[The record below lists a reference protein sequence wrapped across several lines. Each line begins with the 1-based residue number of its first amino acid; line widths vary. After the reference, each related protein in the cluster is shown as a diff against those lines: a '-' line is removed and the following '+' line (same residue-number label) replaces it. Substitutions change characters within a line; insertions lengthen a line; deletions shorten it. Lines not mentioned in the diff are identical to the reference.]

1 MKTTNSFTYIC
12 AGLGVGG
19 LLGVLL
25 APQSGHRT
33 RRRLRA
39 AAVAGKDQVKAQAH
53 SVSEAFEHRDEIF
66 QAGKQRLSDA
76 WEEGRSAY
84 RAAAAQPPAPPA
96 SLLGSI
102 GLVALGAVALT
113 TGFKLTRGMGSGM
126 TNLGQ
131 KIEDF
136 LDASHAAVRQGS
148 TQISAVAS
156 KTNDLLGAFENAV
169 KRGTRRL

>member
-1 MKTTNSFTYIC
+1 MKTTNSFKYIC

-19 LLGVLL
+19 LLGVLM
-25 APQSGHRT
+25 APQSGYRT

-39 AAVAGKDQVKAQAH
+39 AAAAGKDQVKTQAH
-53 SVSEAFEHRDEIF
+53 SVGEAFEHRDEIF
-66 QAGKQRLSDA
+66 QAGKQRLSGA

-84 RAAAAQPPAPPA
+84 RAAAAQPPTPPT
-96 SLLGSI
+96 SLVASI
-102 GLVALGAVALT
+102 GVLALGAVALT
-113 TGFKLTRGMGSGM
+113 AGYKLTRGMGSGV

-131 KIEDF
+131 KIEAF

-148 TQISAVAS
+148 SQISAVAS

>member
-1 MKTTNSFTYIC
+1 MKTTNSFKYIC
-12 AGLGVGG
+12 AGIGVGG
-19 LLGVLL
+19 LLGALL
-25 APQSGHRT
+25 APQSGYRT

-39 AAVAGKDQVKAQAH
+39 AAAAGKDQVKAQAH
-53 SVSEAFEHRDEIF
+53 SIGDAFQHRDEII

-84 RAAAAQPPAPPA
+84 HAAAAEPPTTSVVA
-96 SLLGSI
+96 SI

-113 TGFKLTRGMGSGM
+113 AGYKFTRGMGSGM

-131 KIEDF
+131 KVEAF

-148 TQISAVAS
+148 SQISAVAS
-156 KTNDLLGAFENAV
+156 KTNDLLGAFESAV